1 MIKLFCHYT
10 LNEERVRKQGK
21 SYPREKKSTT
31 RHSKMTPLTQ
41 RLAGLFTPSPSVPAK
56 IWGYFWLSKANKKIT
71 WTGQNFFN
79 ILSLLTTHLL
89 HSPLCYIF
97 VVLRLDRL
105 LHKHK
110 VYHRDLFS
118 KCDQIDSTKW
128 SKTLKQFVGCCR
140 RTVWVFLTILWWWFC
155 TFIIE
160 IVNGK
165 IQFLSKGSSILFI
178 IFQRFNEMFPIVLCF
193 NAFQCFN
200 GSFQCFSIDL
210 ICYN

>member
-118 KCDQIDSTKW
+118 KCDQIDSMVKDTQTIRW
-128 SKTLKQFVGCCR
+128 LLSTNCLSVFDYFV
-140 RTVWVFLTILWWWFC
+140 VMILHIYYRNC
-155 TFIIE
+155 
-160 IVNGK
+160 
-165 IQFLSKGSSILFI
+165 
-178 IFQRFNEMFPIVLCF
+178 
-193 NAFQCFN
+193 
-200 GSFQCFSIDL
+200 
-210 ICYN
+210 